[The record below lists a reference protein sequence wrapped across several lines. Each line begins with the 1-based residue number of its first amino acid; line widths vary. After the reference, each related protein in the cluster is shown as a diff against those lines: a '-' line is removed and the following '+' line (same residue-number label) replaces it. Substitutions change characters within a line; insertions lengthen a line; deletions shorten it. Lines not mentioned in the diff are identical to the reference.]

1 MKGTSTFE
9 DLLTDC
15 CGRAVRVDLDNDPHR
30 GGGIGIGIG
39 IGDSGNGGGDGSGN
53 GVGGGF
59 RRRYDEGDD
68 AEAHDKGCGEEEY
81 DDGRLVDVVHVS
93 AAVGGYCIDDIC
105 SVEVELAND
114 GGNNRHR
121 NHHHHHRR
129 QRNYPLEYISDAHS
143 SAAVVA
149 SASGDN
155 VLLFPSSSTAA
166 PPSRSRNSQEQSS
179 LPPSPDAEHSPSDEY
194 MENHG
199 IETEANRSHKLR
211 GVHEGVLHCA
221 RVLLDEISSLIEEY
235 AVTMGYDVVCT
246 GHSLGAGAAILVA
259 VLLRGR
265 YPTLAT
271 TGDAKRATRRPPS
284 FGDDDGV
291 RARISPPDVVDD
303 GVAGRRV
310 RAYAFAPP
318 PVLDRAS
325 SLACRHYVTSVVNN
339 SDIIP
344 RSSLTNLDA
353 FLTILEAVRC
363 RLSEGA
369 GDWGIL
375 PRGRVNSIA
384 SIVALFC
391 KLCEGTEGELVLTP
405 TELRVL
411 WDEAIAEASLGDGED
426 DEFYW
431 DEEFGHHLFVP
442 GKLLL
447 MYESCSSP
455 SGTACTP
462 GPDRAVNKGIALSVG
477 GEADVVARKAEWCSA
492 SPISDT
498 TCDCDDR
505 GGGKEEASGS
515 KRKPDQNS
523 SGEKYKKG
531 TASMPAFHAVWTDG
545 TVLALRGFEIGAG
558 SGMVSDHLTSS
569 YQHSLNKIAQL
580 NS

>member
-1 MKGTSTFE
+1 M
-9 DLLTDC
+9 
-15 CGRAVRVDLDNDPHR
+15 
-30 GGGIGIGIG
+30 I
-39 IGDSGNGGGDGSGN
+39 
-53 GVGGGF
+53 
-59 RRRYDEGDD
+59 
-68 AEAHDKGCGEEEY
+68 
-81 DDGRLVDVVHVS
+81 
-93 AAVGGYCIDDIC
+93 
-105 SVEVELAND
+105 
-114 GGNNRHR
+114 
-121 NHHHHHRR
+121 
-129 QRNYPLEYISDAHS
+129 
-143 SAAVVA
+143 A
-149 SASGDN
+149 SASGGN

-166 PPSRSRNSQEQSS
+166 PPSRSCSSKEQSS
-179 LPPSPDAEHSPSDEY
+179 LPPPPDTEHSPSDEY
-194 MENHG
+194 MESHG

-211 GVHEGVLHCA
+211 GVHEGVVHCA

-265 YPTLAT
+265 YPALAT
-271 TGDAKRATRRPPS
+271 MGGSKRATRRSPPS
-284 FGDDDGV
+284 FGGDDCVRARTSPPGVVDDDG
-291 RARISPPDVVDD
+291 
-303 GVAGRRV
+303 GVGRRV

-369 GDWGIL
+369 GDGGIL
-375 PRGRVNSIA
+375 PRGRMNSIA

-405 TELRVL
+405 AELRVL

-426 DEFYW
+426 DDFYW

-442 GKLLL
+442 GRLLL
-447 MYESCSSP
+447 MYESWSSP
-455 SGTACTP
+455 SVTANTP
-462 GPDRAVNKGIALSVG
+462 GPDGAANEGMTLSVG
-477 GEADVVARKAEWCSA
+477 GEAGAVARKAELCSA
-492 SPISDT
+492 SPMRDN
-498 TCDCDDR
+498 TCDYDDR
-505 GGGKEEASGS
+505 GGGKEQASGS

-523 SGEKYKKG
+523 SGENHKKG
-531 TASMPAFHAVWTDG
+531 NAAKPAFHAVWTDG

-558 SGMVSDHLTSS
+558 SGMVADHLTSS
-569 YQHSLNKIAQL
+569 YQQSLNKIALL